1 MPEIKLTSEFLGS
14 GKPDPNEGRVRR
26 ILLNNVKK
34 REIKLFLT
42 SFLNEF
48 KSYANITIDKNFQ
61 IYPGLVPS
69 DVILPMFFERKEIN
83 IDRRGYQLF
92 EILPVG
98 FTGYLKIQY
107 NPEVWDESYLL
118 NKLQIVANHKGI
130 TQFGVKQ
137 GYGRFIFTDKKITLN
152 I

>member
-1 MPEIKLTSEFLGS
+1 MSEIKLTSEFLGS
-14 GKPDPNEGRVRR
+14 GKPDPDDNGARR
-26 ILLNNVKK
+26 ILLNNIKK

-48 KSYANITIDKNFQ
+48 KKRTNGTLDENFQ
-61 IYPGLVPS
+61 IYPGLILS
-69 DVILPMFFERKEIN
+69 DKTVPMFFERKEID
-83 IDRRGYQLF
+83 IDRKGYQLF

-118 NKLQIVANHKGI
+118 NGLQTVANHNVI
-130 TQFGVKQ
+130 TSIGVKQ
-137 GYGRFIFTDKKITLN
+137 GDEILSVINKAH
-152 I
+152 

>member
-1 MPEIKLTSEFLGS
+1 MPEIELTSEFLGS
-14 GKPDPNEGRVRR
+14 GKPDPDDNGARR

-42 SFLNEF
+42 SFINEF
-48 KSYANITIDKNFQ
+48 KKRTNGTLDENFQ
-61 IYPGLVPS
+61 IYPGLIPS
-69 DVILPMFFERKEIN
+69 DKIVPMFFERKEID
-83 IDRRGYQLF
+83 IDRKGYQLF

-118 NKLQIVANHKGI
+118 NELQTVANHKGI

-137 GYGRFIFTDKKITLN
+137 GYGKFTFTNKKITLN

>member
-1 MPEIKLTSEFLGS
+1 MPEIELISEFLGS
-14 GKPDPNEGRVRR
+14 GKPDPDGRGVRR

-48 KSYANITIDKNFQ
+48 KNYTNITIDKNFQ

-69 DVILPMFFERKEIN
+69 DIILPMFFERKEID
-83 IDRRGYQLF
+83 IDRKGYQLF
-92 EILPVG
+92 EILPIG

-118 NKLQIVANHKGI
+118 NGLQTVANHKGI

-137 GYGRFIFTDKKITLN
+137 GYGKFTFTNKKSN
-152 I
+152 

>member
-14 GKPDPNEGRVRR
+14 GKSDPDDSGVRR

-48 KSYANITIDKNFQ
+48 KNYTNITIDKNFQ

-69 DVILPMFFERKEIN
+69 DIIMPVFFERKEIN

-118 NKLQIVANHKGI
+118 NELQIAANHKGI
-130 TQFGVKQ
+130 TQFGVNQ
-137 GYGRFIFTDKKITLN
+137 GYGKFIFTNKKSH
-152 I
+152 